1 VPLKRYGRLR
11 ELGLVALC
19 LASSASD
26 DMTGQA
32 IVRGSG
38 LNL

>member
-1 VPLKRYGRLR
+1 VPLKRYGQLR
-11 ELGLVALC
+11 EVGLLALY

-32 IVRGSG
+32 IVRAGG
-38 LNL
+38 LSL